1 MKALQLLGRI
11 SAFVAAFVALF
22 IVLTGPFVIILTEKN
37 AALETIADVT
47 GALAVVLASWLCAR
61 RLDHRRLDE
70 IGFSLRALIPLIFGG
85 ILLGAAMSAGALVAL
100 GIEHG
105 WLIGEGVRI
114 TNPLLA
120 AITVGGMAFNIV
132 LQEGLVRGYAF
143 DIARRTFGAGSA
155 ILVSTVLFVGM
166 HSAIYLGGPD
176 VPFIAANLALAG
188 LALGLAV
195 LWTGSIWF
203 GVGAHYAW
211 NMIESLAYGRSSG
224 VALFAGFDGRWIHLA
239 PSSVESS
246 FAGLA
251 GPALGLAALCAW
263 RLLHGPRKLKAQRV

>member
-1 MKALQLLGRI
+1 MMKALQLLGRI

-37 AALETIADVT
+37 AALETIADAT

-100 GIEHG
+100 RIEHG

-120 AITVGGMAFNIV
+120 EEGRQGRNRYHRRHNPRRSATAGLGRR
-132 LQEGLVRGYAF
+132 EGLRRRRNLVGPQARHPQG
-143 DIARRTFGAGSA
+143 IAE
-155 ILVSTVLFVGM
+155 VN
-166 HSAIYLGGPD
+166 GGPFKL
-176 VPFIAANLALAG
+176 VG
-188 LALGLAV
+188 L
-195 LWTGSIWF
+195 
-203 GVGAHYAW
+203 
-211 NMIESLAYGRSSG
+211 
-224 VALFAGFDGRWIHLA
+224 
-239 PSSVESS
+239 
-246 FAGLA
+246 
-251 GPALGLAALCAW
+251 
-263 RLLHGPRKLKAQRV
+263 

>member
-1 MKALQLLGRI
+1 MMKALQLLGRI

-105 WLIGEGVRI
+105 WLIGEG
-114 TNPLLA
+114 
-120 AITVGGMAFNIV
+120 
-132 LQEGLVRGYAF
+132 
-143 DIARRTFGAGSA
+143 
-155 ILVSTVLFVGM
+155 
-166 HSAIYLGGPD
+166 GPD

-188 LALGLAV
+188 IALGLAV

-251 GPALGLAALCAW
+251 GPALGLAVLCAW
-263 RLLHGPRKLKAQRV
+263 RLLHGPLKLKAPRV